1 MIATLAKRGVSVY
14 AIEVFDCWYKYNGMV
29 ITGTI
34 ALLLITDTI
43 STKLFSQQNAFIIL
57 ETYLLYFHVKNANQ
71 EYDMSKLET
80 WVKKTIMLYFC
91 K

>member
-34 ALLLITDTI
+34 ALLVITDTI
-43 STKLFSQQNAFIIL
+43 NTIKMQLFPQQNAFVIL
-57 ETYLLYFHVKNANQ
+57 EAYLLYFHVKNANQ

-80 WVKKTIMLYFC
+80 WMKKT
-91 K
+91 